1 MKKGVKASIL
11 LTLILGLGLV
21 YLGGQVYSL
30 QNRVDK
36 LDWLVIEAGVTI
48 ENESGV
54 ETKAVHLTRGATA
67 LEALQRTATVETK
80 FFSGLGLKITTIN
93 GVKENQSTNKYWMTY
108 RLNENEGE
116 WKLLNIGA

>member
-80 FFSGLGLKITTIN
+80 FFSGLGLKT
-93 GVKENQSTNKYWMTY
+93 
-108 RLNENEGE
+108 
-116 WKLLNIGA
+116 LL